1 MAKNSKARS
10 EAKEKFRNKLSK
22 LQIDYYSI
30 NEVYLGKYSES
41 IADKYKYQKEIE
53 KIEKKI
59 KEIEVIIQT
68 LNESAKT

>member
-22 LQIDYYSI
+22 LQMDYYNI
-30 NEVYLGKYSES
+30 EVYLRKYSDS
-41 IADKYKYQKEIE
+41 IDDKYKYQKEIE